1 MQDSQAILYDLI
13 IVLLE
18 STALHITF
26 SNPQSDNANGG
37 GVITMLELY
46 TDTFRDPG
54 VISSSTPEL
63 KRSYY
68 QGTH

>member
-1 MQDSQAILYDLI
+1 MTILVVLI
-13 IVLLE
+13 TL
-18 STALHITF
+18 ALDHTF